1 MKFREAF
8 EEDFWNISNF
18 LSVSRVLLLPV
29 YFWMSAAY
37 REHPEGIY
45 FPLLIGLVAVAVL
58 SDYLDGF
65 LARKLNQI
73 TMVGR
78 YLDPICDKIVTLGA
92 LLDCALFYGFPWAV
106 FAFCVFREILGV
118 WMGSFL
124 YFKRDIQG
132 RPNLWGKFGVGVVAL
147 AVLWYDLLPYFKIK
161 GVTGIWLEPGY
172 STALIVLV
180 YGAGIVAYT
189 HAYYDVIVHGHKK

>member
-8 EEDFWNISNF
+8 QEDFLNISNF
-18 LSVSRVLLLPV
+18 LSVLRVLLLPF
-29 YFWMSAAY
+29 YFWMSALY
-37 REHPEGIY
+37 RTEPDGIY

-58 SDYLDGF
+58 TDYLDGM
-65 LARKLNQI
+65 LARKLGQI

-92 LLDCALFYGFPWAV
+92 LLDCAMFYGFPWLV
-106 FAFCVFREILGV
+106 FGFCVFRELLGV
-118 WMGSFL
+118 WMGSYL

-147 AVLWYDLLPYFKIK
+147 AVLWYDLLPYLKLK
-161 GVTGIWLEPGY
+161 GVTGFWLEPGY
-172 STALIVLV
+172 ASALIVLV
-180 YGAGIVAYT
+180 YGAGMLAY
-189 HAYYDVIVHGHKK
+189 AYSYYDVIVHGHKK